1 MISRVFAQTTIRI
14 THYQDEATVPDNI
27 GGDAT
32 VPDNIGGE
40 ATDPDNIGG
49 KATVPDIIQ
58 GGAIVSDNIGEAT
71 AFEKEVTN
79 EVIEQ
84 WNRAVEQSSGTIDGS
99 ITHTESDLDHQ
110 NGPISRGTISKHKV
124 LDQALQNFMSVF
136 RRTNLQPRSD

>member
-14 THYQDEATVPDNI
+14 THYQDET
-27 GGDAT
+27 T

-40 ATDPDNIGG
+40 STDPDNIGG

-71 AFEKEVTN
+71 AFEKEMTI
-79 EVIEQ
+79 EEQ
-84 WNRAVEQSSGTIDGS
+84 WNRAVEESSGTLDGS
-99 ITHTESDLDHQ
+99 ITHTEFDLDHQ
-110 NGPISRGTISKHKV
+110 NGQISRGTIAKHKV

-136 RRTNLQPRSD
+136 SRTNLQPRSD